1 MPTLAGMTWSEL
13 ASRPVVLVPVGAT
26 EQHGPHLPL
35 STDTDIA
42 LALAERAALARP
54 SCVVAPPVA
63 YGSSGEHQGFPGT
76 LSIGLEATRMVLV
89 ELVRSASSFATA
101 TVLVST
107 HGGNRA
113 ALDEVCRT
121 LGNEGHRFA
130 IFTPT
135 WRGDAHAGRLETS
148 LMLAIS
154 PGRVRRSLAQ
164 PGNTTALAELLPR
177 LRAEGV
183 RAASPSGVL
192 GDPTGASG
200 GEGEELLATA
210 LDELL
215 LVVDE
220 FAQRKEP
227 TCPELP

>member
-1 MPTLAGMTWSEL
+1 
-13 ASRPVVLVPVGAT
+13 
-26 EQHGPHLPL
+26 
-35 STDTDIA
+35 
-42 LALAERAALARP
+42 
-54 SCVVAPPVA
+54 
-63 YGSSGEHQGFPGT
+63 
-76 LSIGLEATRMVLV
+76 
-89 ELVRSASSFATA
+89 
-101 TVLVST
+101 
-107 HGGNRA
+107 
-113 ALDEVCRT
+113 
-121 LGNEGHRFA
+121 
-130 IFTPT
+130 
-135 WRGDAHAGRLETS
+135 
-148 LMLAIS
+148 MLAIS
-154 PGRVRRSLAQ
+154 PGRVRRPLAQ